1 MTRLWI
7 ACGVL
12 GAGLLFVFKA
22 PLTLLLG
29 ILGLLAFVA
38 LGVLVIA
45 APGFVADDEGED
57 EDP

>member
-1 MTRLWI
+1 
-7 ACGVL
+7 VL

-29 ILGLLAFVA
+29 ILGLLAFIA

-45 APGFVADDEGED
+45 APRFVAGDEGE
-57 EDP
+57 EENP